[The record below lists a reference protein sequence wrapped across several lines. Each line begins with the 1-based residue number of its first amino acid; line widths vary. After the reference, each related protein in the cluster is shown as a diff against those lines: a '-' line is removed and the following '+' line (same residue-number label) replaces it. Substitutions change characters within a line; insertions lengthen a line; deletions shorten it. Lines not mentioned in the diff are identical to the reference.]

1 MSHSVYDLT
10 KGIDITGLPTVSGGD
25 LNNLIDAATPYTDK
39 GLILWSV
46 DTAAGVPDVPDAA
59 ATTKWKRYIWLR
71 IPHTS
76 VVPPANTV
84 PYFYAW
90 NDTATSIPTY
100 LKWQRIEADFT
111 TVNATIAA
119 LQAELDASQLD
130 ITATTNTAN
139 AANSTAGT
147 AATDATNALANAA
160 IVAGNLATLDAQV
173 NHTTSGLAPTRA
185 VADSALSIATAAVT
199 PAQLAAVNATIV
211 VISSD
216 TTITTSPEYA
226 LAAGTI
232 LSITHGLG
240 VLPKRVQWVLVC
252 KIADLD
258 FVVDEEVP
266 VEAFHHNGGNPYL
279 QYSQSASVTTLK
291 LRQSAFAPASTNG
304 NLTVGSW
311 RIKCYYAKS

>member
-1 MSHSVYDLT
+1 MAHSLFDFV
-10 KGIDITGLPTVSGGD
+10 KGIDFTALVTAAAGD
-25 LNNLIDAATPYTDK
+25 HNTLIDSATPYADK

-46 DTAAGVPDVPDAA
+46 DTAAGVPDVPNAN
-59 ATTKWKRYIWLR
+59 TTPKWKRYIWLR

-90 NDTATSIPTY
+90 NDTATSVATY
-100 LKWQRIEADFT
+100 LQWQRIEADFT
-111 TVNATIAA
+111 TVNAKIAA

-130 ITATTNTAN
+130 ITAATNTAN

-160 IVAGNLATLDAQV
+160 IVAGNLATLNAQV

-211 VISSD
+211 VINSD
-216 TTITTSPEYA
+216 TAITTSPEYA
-226 LAAGTI
+226 IVAGTI
-232 LSITHGLG
+232 LSIVHGLG
-240 VLPKRVQWVLVC
+240 VVPKRVQWVLVC

-258 FVVDEEVP
+258 FVQDEEVP

-279 QYSQSASVTTLK
+279 QYSQSASVTTLR
-291 LRQSAFAPASTNG
+291 LRQSVFAPASTAG